1 MFSTFLLTFISCN
14 QLNRIITKLENV
26 ASLTPI
32 QKKEIVI
39 ELKKVVPSCPIIIQK
54 N

>member
-14 QLNRIITKLENV
+14 QLNGIINRLESV

-32 QKKEIVI
+32 QKKEILI
-39 ELKKVVPSCPIIIQK
+39 ELKKTVPSCPIIIQK